1 MIENP
6 LALVAVIAFVVLVVY
21 LVLML
26 IQLRRT
32 LQRLDGMLVH
42 TERELI
48 PLLSDLR
55 EVAERLKDS
64 AIHLQTGARRAAD
77 MMEALGEVGDSI
89 HAVNAALRNGVDRYL
104 NQGLALW
111 AGIKAVTKLFRK
123 SQPAEGESS

>member
-32 LQRLDGMLVH
+32 LQRLDGMIVQ

-48 PLLSDLR
+48 PLLADLR

-64 AIHLQTGARRAAD
+64 AVHLQNGARRAATLMD
-77 MMEALGEVGDSI
+77 AIGEVGDLI

-123 SQPAEGESS
+123 SHATEGE